1 MNTKHLLRRILSV
14 LTAFFLAAA
23 TVIPMAVPVY
33 AQNSRFISEVMLA
46 AGEAA
51 AENLEKDGWSVM
63 MTGLNRDV
71 SADRQVYLAY
81 KTNTGD
87 PITNV
92 MIANDAGES
101 LIDHNG
107 ISYDRA
113 SETDVDE
120 GVGGGAGCLYYTRDK
135 KAGTPLVGFDILR
148 SKEEPLYPITNDGAE
163 IVRTEKGAPADLERT
178 NEKSVIYLA
187 QIRDGIVRPYIS
199 EIGIVRDTDK
209 WNAVYTACERGY
221 NYYVDGDIDG
231 SEDTYTLLVY
241 KRTADVTQAVT
252 NITAVSAD
260 AVKEMEELQIKDEA
274 ASATYL
280 SGDAIG
286 ISGVEYV
293 RVSKKPIQAKT
304 PFYLYQTKNTSAGN
318 PVSMLYKEK
327 LEEAQNFIFGTW
339 AQEYFFSSDAATNA
353 ATFSINEDL
362 YSRLCE
368 DLTVCTKLPVQY
380 LDSVPSVQTAEP
392 ITEETTTQNPEEA
405 AEAQTDAAE
414 ETEALSEV
422 NSETETIDAVT
433 GEMEAL
439 SEVNS
444 ETEIIDA
451 VTGKTEALSEV
462 DTQTET
468 IDAVTGETEAWSAV
482 DTETETLEAVTDEPA
497 KETTTEKETI
507 TEATTEAT
515 TEAPAE
521 EEPKYLNILML
532 TPRDGLPQ
540 SVAQITGLRDNLS
553 ETPIMESDARSDRK
567 NKLPASVFGKG
578 GPALVIGSI
587 VIAASVVSAIVIRK
601 KKLKGAK

>member
-23 TVIPMAVPVY
+23 TVIPMVVPVY

-163 IVRTEKGAPADLERT
+163 IVRTAEGVPADLEMAA
-178 NEKSVIYLA
+178 EKSVIYLA

-199 EIGIVRDTDK
+199 EIGVVIDTDK

-221 NYYVDGDIDG
+221 HYYVDGDIDG
-231 SEDTYTLLVY
+231 SDDTYTLLVY
-241 KRTADVTQAVT
+241 KRTADVNQAVT

-260 AVKEMEELQIKDEA
+260 AVKEMEERQILDDA
-274 ASATYL
+274 ASSTDL
-280 SGDAIG
+280 TGDTIG
-286 ISGVEYV
+286 ISGIEYV
-293 RVSKKPIQAKT
+293 RVSKNPIQAQK
-304 PFYLYQTKNTSAGN
+304 PYYLYQTKNTSAGN
-318 PVSMLYKEK
+318 PVSMLYKEQ

-339 AQEYFFSSDAATNA
+339 AQEYFFSEDAATNA
-353 ATFSINEDL
+353 AAFSANEDL
-362 YSRLCE
+362 YAQLCE
-368 DLTVCTKLPVQY
+368 DLTVCTKLPVQV
-380 LDSVPSVQTAEP
+380 LDSIPSVKTAEP
-392 ITEETTTQNPEEA
+392 VTEETTQKAEETTAEAPTDAVEEMDSIEETDAVEETEEASGEETETEAAAEEITEETT
-405 AEAQTDAAE
+405 E
-414 ETEALSEV
+414 ETTV
-422 NSETETIDAVT
+422 ETET
-433 GEMEAL
+433 
-439 SEVNS
+439 
-444 ETEIIDA
+444 
-451 VTGKTEALSEV
+451 
-462 DTQTET
+462 
-468 IDAVTGETEAWSAV
+468 
-482 DTETETLEAVTDEPA
+482 
-497 KETTTEKETI
+497 
-507 TEATTEAT
+507 TTEAT
-515 TEAPAE
+515 TQTPAG
-521 EEPKYLNILML
+521 EEPAYINILML

-540 SVAQITGLRDNLS
+540 SVAQITGLRDHLS
-553 ETPIMESDARSDRK
+553 ETPITESDARSER
-567 NKLPASVFGKG
+567 NNELYASVFGKG

-587 VIAASVVSAIVIRK
+587 VIAAGVVSAIVIRK

>member
-23 TVIPMAVPVY
+23 TVIPMVVPVY

-163 IVRTEKGAPADLERT
+163 IVRTAEGVPADLEMAA
-178 NEKSVIYLA
+178 EKSVIYLA

-199 EIGIVRDTDK
+199 EIGVVIDTDK

-221 NYYVDGDIDG
+221 HYYVDGDIDG
-231 SEDTYTLLVY
+231 SDDTYTLLVY
-241 KRTADVTQAVT
+241 KRTADVNQAVT

-260 AVKEMEELQIKDEA
+260 AVKEMEERQILDDA
-274 ASATYL
+274 ASSTVL
-280 SGDAIG
+280 TGDTIG
-286 ISGVEYV
+286 ISGIEYV
-293 RVSKKPIQAKT
+293 RVSKNPIQAQK
-304 PFYLYQTKNTSAGN
+304 PYYLYQTKNTSAGN
-318 PVSMLYKEK
+318 PVSMLYKEQ
-327 LEEAQNFIFGTW
+327 LEEAQVFLFGTW
-339 AQEYFFSSDAATNA
+339 AQEYFFSEDAATNA
-353 ATFSINEDL
+353 AAFSANEDL
-362 YSRLCE
+362 YAQLCE
-368 DLTVCTKLPVQY
+368 DLTVCTKLPVQV
-380 LDSVPSVQTAEP
+380 LDSIPSVKTAEP
-392 ITEETTTQNPEEA
+392 VTEETTQKAEETTAEAPTDAVEETDSIEETDAVEETEEASGEETETEAAAEEITEETT
-405 AEAQTDAAE
+405 E
-414 ETEALSEV
+414 ETTV
-422 NSETETIDAVT
+422 ETET
-433 GEMEAL
+433 
-439 SEVNS
+439 
-444 ETEIIDA
+444 
-451 VTGKTEALSEV
+451 
-462 DTQTET
+462 
-468 IDAVTGETEAWSAV
+468 
-482 DTETETLEAVTDEPA
+482 
-497 KETTTEKETI
+497 
-507 TEATTEAT
+507 TTEAT
-515 TEAPAE
+515 TQTPAG
-521 EEPKYLNILML
+521 EEPAYINILML

-540 SVAQITGLRDNLS
+540 SVAQITGLRDHLS
-553 ETPIMESDARSDRK
+553 ETPITESDARSER
-567 NKLPASVFGKG
+567 NNELYASVFGKG

-587 VIAASVVSAIVIRK
+587 VIAAGVVSAIVIRK

>member
-163 IVRTEKGAPADLERT
+163 IVRTVEGVPADLEMAA
-178 NEKSVIYLA
+178 EKSVIYLA

-199 EIGIVRDTDK
+199 EIGVVIDTDK

-221 NYYVDGDIDG
+221 HYYVDGDIDG
-231 SEDTYTLLVY
+231 SDDTYTLLVY
-241 KRTADVTQAVT
+241 KRTADVNQAVT

-260 AVKEMEELQIKDEA
+260 AVKEMEERQILDDA
-274 ASATYL
+274 ASSTDL
-280 SGDAIG
+280 TGDTIG
-286 ISGVEYV
+286 ISGIEYV
-293 RVSKKPIQAKT
+293 RVSKNPIQAQK
-304 PFYLYQTKNTSAGN
+304 PYYLYQTKNTSAGN
-318 PVSMLYKEK
+318 PVSMLYKEQ

-339 AQEYFFSSDAATNA
+339 AQEYFFSEDAATNA
-353 ATFSINEDL
+353 ATFSANEDS
-362 YSRLCE
+362 YAQLCE
-368 DLTVCTKLPVQY
+368 DLTVCTKLPVQV
-380 LDSVPSVQTAEP
+380 LDSIPSVKTAEP
-392 ITEETTTQNPEEA
+392 VTEETTTQKAEETTAEAPTNAVEETDAVEETEEA
-405 AEAQTDAAE
+405 SGEETETEAAAE
-414 ETEALSEV
+414 EITEETTEETTV
-422 NSETETIDAVT
+422 ETET
-433 GEMEAL
+433 
-439 SEVNS
+439 
-444 ETEIIDA
+444 
-451 VTGKTEALSEV
+451 
-462 DTQTET
+462 
-468 IDAVTGETEAWSAV
+468 
-482 DTETETLEAVTDEPA
+482 
-497 KETTTEKETI
+497 
-507 TEATTEAT
+507 TTEAT
-515 TEAPAE
+515 TQTPAG
-521 EEPKYLNILML
+521 EEPAYINILML

-540 SVAQITGLRDNLS
+540 SVAQITGLRDHLS
-553 ETPIMESDARSDRK
+553 ETPITESDARSER
-567 NKLPASVFGKG
+567 NNELYASVFGKG
-578 GPALVIGSI
+578 GPALVIGTI
-587 VIAASVVSAIVIRK
+587 VIAAGVVSAIVIRK

>member
-23 TVIPMAVPVY
+23 TVIPMVVPVY

-46 AGEAA
+46 AGKAA

-135 KAGTPLVGFDILR
+135 KAGTPLVPFDILR

-163 IVRTEKGAPADLERT
+163 IVRTVEGVPADLEMAA
-178 NEKSVIYLA
+178 EKSVIYLA

-199 EIGIVRDTDK
+199 EIGVVIDTDK

-221 NYYVDGDIDG
+221 HYYVDGDIDG
-231 SEDTYTLLVY
+231 SDDTYTLLVY
-241 KRTADVTQAVT
+241 KRTADVNQAVT

-260 AVKEMEELQIKDEA
+260 AVKEMEERQILDDA
-274 ASATYL
+274 AFSTDL
-280 SGDAIG
+280 TGDTIG
-286 ISGVEYV
+286 ISGIEYV
-293 RVSKKPIQAKT
+293 CVSKNPIDAQKPY
-304 PFYLYQTKNTSAGN
+304 YLYQTKNTSAGN
-318 PVSMLYKEK
+318 PVSMLYKET

-339 AQEYFFSSDAATNA
+339 AQEYFFSEDAATNA
-353 ATFSINEDL
+353 AAFSANEDL
-362 YSRLCE
+362 YAQLCE
-368 DLTVCTKLPVQY
+368 DLTVCTKLPVQV
-380 LDSVPSVQTAEP
+380 LDSIPSVKTAEP
-392 ITEETTTQNPEEA
+392 VTEETTTQKAEETIVEAPTDSVEETEEA
-405 AEAQTDAAE
+405 SGEETETEAAAE
-414 ETEALSEV
+414 EITEETTEETTV
-422 NSETETIDAVT
+422 ETET
-433 GEMEAL
+433 
-439 SEVNS
+439 
-444 ETEIIDA
+444 
-451 VTGKTEALSEV
+451 
-462 DTQTET
+462 
-468 IDAVTGETEAWSAV
+468 
-482 DTETETLEAVTDEPA
+482 
-497 KETTTEKETI
+497 
-507 TEATTEAT
+507 TTEAT
-515 TEAPAE
+515 TQTPAG
-521 EEPKYLNILML
+521 EEPAYINILML

-540 SVAQITGLRDNLS
+540 SVAQITGLRDHLS
-553 ETPIMESDARSDRK
+553 ETLITESDARSER
-567 NKLPASVFGKG
+567 NNELYASVFGKG

-587 VIAASVVSAIVIRK
+587 VIAAGVVSAIVIRK